1 METYNFDE
9 IVNRRGTNSYKWDA
23 SDKENFL
30 PMWVADMDFRTL
42 PYIIE
47 RLQQRV
53 AHGIFGYTAV
63 PDSYYDAVTNWFV
76 HRHNW
81 LMQKEWI
88 IYTSGVVPAISAII
102 KAMTQTGDK
111 VLVQTPV
118 YNCFF
123 SSIKNNGCEV
133 LCNELIYEDG
143 TYRIDFDDL
152 EQKAADPKTTVMIL
166 CNPHNPAGRVW
177 TRDELVRIGEICLKN
192 DVFVIADE
200 IHCEL
205 VMPGHRYTPFASISP
220 EILDNCAVCTS
231 PSKAFNIA
239 GLQIANIT
247 IANDKTRRKVDRA
260 ININEVCDVN
270 PFGVI
275 ALQAAYNE
283 GEEWLDELNRYLYE
297 NYQAVKEFFNTE
309 LPQVRVTLLEGTY
322 LVWLDILPFEL
333 SSDEA
338 YEKLMNDGKVFVNS
352 GTMYGRKAGQGYLR
366 LNIACPRQTLMQGL
380 IRIARVLSQYVE
392 DEDTGC
398 PM

>member
-1 METYNFDE
+1 MAIFAHCYNIFHQSFYMETYNFDE

-42 PYIIE
+42 PFIIE

-177 TRDELVRIGEICLKN
+177 TRDELVRIGGRTRSESTEAREDNTHNQGNYDERNHRGEAAAPVSLASPCRPIPHRHPL
-192 DVFVIADE
+192 DHRADRTSAPC
-200 IHCEL
+200 IR
-205 VMPGHRYTPFASISP
+205 PQRY
-220 EILDNCAVCTS
+220 L
-231 PSKAFNIA
+231 PSH
-239 GLQIANIT
+239 
-247 IANDKTRRKVDRA
+247 
-260 ININEVCDVN
+260 
-270 PFGVI
+270 
-275 ALQAAYNE
+275 ALQ
-283 GEEWLDELNRYLYE
+283 
-297 NYQAVKEFFNTE
+297 
-309 LPQVRVTLLEGTY
+309 PQRRRMTKG
-322 LVWLDILPFEL
+322 
-333 SSDEA
+333 
-338 YEKLMNDGKVFVNS
+338 
-352 GTMYGRKAGQGYLR
+352 
-366 LNIACPRQTLMQGL
+366 
-380 IRIARVLSQYVE
+380 
-392 DEDTGC
+392 
-398 PM
+398 